1 MIWKS
6 ILLLQYWWKDIYIHY
21 IFNAWLETICI
32 CFVRHTCTIPSM
44 HNSDEI
50 ILRTIYLSSA
60 HYLVLE
66 HKPIQFI
73 LIMLSVIMKF
83 FFCLI
88 SVFLMFIFGVFKGDG
103 STVTANKTWWFLMK
117 NRDFGT
123 FTNVFSSHLG
133 GWEIG
138 VLSIDEYVRIL
149 GSIREVIAVEN
160 F

>member
-1 MIWKS
+1 MYGHTYVAVFWCSYELHMIRKS

-73 LIMLSVIMKF
+73 IIMLSVIMKG

-88 SVFLMFIFGVFKGDG
+88 RVFLMFIFWCFQRRRLD
-103 STVTANKTWWFLMK
+103 SHSQQNSLLNL
-117 NRDFGT
+117 NR
-123 FTNVFSSHLG
+123 
-133 GWEIG
+133 
-138 VLSIDEYVRIL
+138 
-149 GSIREVIAVEN
+149 
-160 F
+160 